1 VVFAEAHRSELK
13 AALWAEC
20 VRVTR
25 WPYDELMTIAANG
38 ALMCIAWFWLPTD
51 LSDDF
56 FSIHA
61 RLAFPVLLGT
71 WMLADTPAS
80 NVLGMDADQALTA
93 LGDPVRMS
101 RFLWAKHVVL
111 AGVIGIIGIIA
122 TLLTAVGHRGDGA
135 VIFRC
140 SLVVAVPFG
149 VVAVSSWI
157 GIVFPFHQRSFRW
170 RWEHRRDLRT
180 GVRWALLVATPYFL
194 VPVIG
199 GVILGPSIAL
209 FRSLKKHG
217 HVVAGQVSTGGFAL
231 VCIVALAL
239 SATVFFVG
247 SRVALWLTVRRHDY
261 LVAYLADPD
270 RG

>member
-1 VVFAEAHRSELK
+1 VHAPEVRHSELR
-13 AALWAEC
+13 ATLWAEC
-20 VRVTR
+20 IRVTR
-25 WPYDELMTIAANG
+25 WPFDELVTIAGNG
-38 ALMCIAWFWLPTD
+38 VLMCIAWFWLPTD

-80 NVLGMDADQALTA
+80 NVLGVDAKRALVA
-93 LGDPVRMS
+93 LGQPLRM
-101 RFLWAKHVVL
+101 RHFLWAKHVVL
-111 AGVIGIIGIIA
+111 AGIIGLIGVVA

-135 VIFRC
+135 VVFRC
-140 SLVVAVPFG
+140 VLVLAVPFG
-149 VVAVSSWI
+149 VVAVSAWI

-180 GVRWALLVATPYFL
+180 SLRWALLVATPYFL

-199 GVILGPSIAL
+199 GVILVPAIAL
-209 FRSLKKHG
+209 FRGLKKHG
-217 HVVAGQVSTGGFAL
+217 HTVGGQVSAGGFGL
-231 VCIVALAL
+231 VCLVVLAL
-239 SATVFFVG
+239 SATVFLVG
-247 SRVALWLTVRRHDY
+247 SRVAIWLTVRRHDY
-261 LVAYLADPD
+261 LTVYLADPD